1 MSDNLQKHYSLLSR
15 HERLTLFLRAAGRD
29 DQAEMD
35 AVLAAT
41 PMRNISMREFFPEV
55 ETLQTMSLLHLIEQ
69 VDNLLALLLVMH
81 DKDES
86 PQRMLAMQRVAQLFL
101 VTEEA
106 WRAFVGEYGLAYD
119 RLLNDLAGPLLPY
132 FSLIYSS
139 GLVETAAH
147 WDEGLP
153 DAAPPMSAP
162 TLADKMKELRGAFA
176 LHLARTPFL

>member
-15 HERLTLFLRAAGRD
+15 QERLTLFLRAAGRA
-29 DQAEMD
+29 DQAEME

-41 PMRNISMREFFPEV
+41 PKYTISMREFFPEV

-69 VDNLLALLLVMH
+69 ADNLLALLLVMH
-81 DKDES
+81 EKDES
-86 PQRMLAMQRVAQLFL
+86 LARMLAAQRAAQLFL

-106 WRAFVGEYGLAYD
+106 WREFAAEYGLAYD
-119 RLLNDLAGPLLPY
+119 RLLNNLAGPLLPY

-139 GLVETAAH
+139 GLVEKAAH

-153 DAAPPMSAP
+153 GAASALEAP
-162 TLADKMKELRGAFA
+162 AVAHKLTELRGAFA
-176 LHLARTPFL
+176 LLLARTPFL